1 MLYDI
6 ISMLKSFEIVFFI
19 TLKNK
24 KWEDY
29 IIMKFDE
36 SFYEKKNTGRNILI
50 VVIIIIILFAFKNR
64 ITSSFTFLDGITQ
77 AVNFRLVKVK
87 SMLYTQVLKLK
98 SRVNDISYIEDY
110 VTNNKT
116 RDFELQKNKVQNMEL
131 AYLKQENENLRQMLE
146 MRQKNPSEFI
156 AADVALVEN
165 GNSSEKMYINKGATQ
180 GIKMNLP
187 VMFDGFL
194 IGKISKV
201 NDEYSEVTLLTS
213 KTSKLS
219 VVLNGELQIL
229 RGNGNGTFSVQNYNG
244 GIVDKNTVFNIETSG
259 VSDILPRGIK
269 IGTFKI
275 TDLGNFSKMKE
286 VRFKPTFQIFDIQ
299 SVLVYKWSINDTIN
313 TQIQNQVKIEE
324 QQNKDNSQIN

>member
-1 MLYDI
+1 MDF
-6 ISMLKSFEIVFFI
+6 S
-19 TLKNK
+19 
-24 KWEDY
+24 
-29 IIMKFDE
+29 
-36 SFYEKKNTGRNILI
+36 EKKGTGRTILI
-50 VVIIIIILFAFKNR
+50 IIIVVIILFAFKNR

-87 SMLYTQVLKLK
+87 SMLYTQVLKLR

-110 VTNNKT
+110 VENNKT

-165 GNSSEKMYINKGATQ
+165 GNSSEKMYINKGAAQ

-244 GIVDKNTVFNIETSG
+244 GIVNKNTIFNIETSG
-259 VSDILPRGIK
+259 VSDVLPKGIR

-286 VRFKPTFQIFDIQ
+286 VRFRPTFQIFDIQ

-313 TQIQNQVKIEE
+313 TQIQNQIKTEKQE
-324 QQNKDNSQIN
+324 NKDNSQIN

>member
-1 MLYDI
+1 
-6 ISMLKSFEIVFFI
+6 
-19 TLKNK
+19 
-24 KWEDY
+24 
-29 IIMKFDE
+29 MKFDE

-50 VVIIIIILFAFKNR
+50 IVIIIIILFAFKNR

-87 SMLYTQVLKLK
+87 SMLYTQVLKLR

-110 VTNNKT
+110 VENNKT

-131 AYLKQENENLRQMLE
+131 AYLKQENKNLRQMLE

-165 GNSSEKMYINKGATQ
+165 GNSSEKMYINKGAAQ

-244 GIVDKNTVFNIETSG
+244 GIVNKNTVFNIETSG
-259 VSDILPRGIK
+259 VSDVLPKGIR

-275 TDLGNFSKMKE
+275 TDIGNFSKMKE
-286 VRFKPTFQIFDIQ
+286 VRFRPTFQIFDIQ

-313 TQIQNQVKIEE
+313 TQIQNQIKTEKQE
-324 QQNKDNSQIN
+324 NKDNSQIN

>member
-1 MLYDI
+1 
-6 ISMLKSFEIVFFI
+6 
-19 TLKNK
+19 
-24 KWEDY
+24 
-29 IIMKFDE
+29 MKFDE

-50 VVIIIIILFAFKNR
+50 IVIIIIILFAFKNR

-87 SMLYTQVLKLK
+87 SMLYTQVLKLR

-110 VTNNKT
+110 VENNKT

-165 GNSSEKMYINKGATQ
+165 GNSSEKMYINKGAAQ

-244 GIVDKNTVFNIETSG
+244 GIVNKNTVFNIETSG
-259 VSDILPRGIK
+259 VSDVLPKRIR

-275 TDLGNFSKMKE
+275 TDIGNFSKMKE
-286 VRFKPTFQIFDIQ
+286 VRFRPTFQIFDIQ
-299 SVLVYKWSINDTIN
+299 SVLVYKWSVNDTIN
-313 TQIQNQVKIEE
+313 TQIQNQVKTEE
-324 QQNKDNSQIN
+324 QQNKENSQSN

>member
-1 MLYDI
+1 
-6 ISMLKSFEIVFFI
+6 
-19 TLKNK
+19 
-24 KWEDY
+24 
-29 IIMKFDE
+29 MKFDE

-50 VVIIIIILFAFKNR
+50 IVIIIIILFAFKNR

-87 SMLYTQVLKLK
+87 SMLYTQVLKLR

-110 VTNNKT
+110 VENNKT

-165 GNSSEKMYINKGATQ
+165 GNSSEKMYINKGAAQ

-229 RGNGNGTFSVQNYNG
+229 RGNGNGTFSVQNYNA
-244 GIVDKNTVFNIETSG
+244 GIVNKNTVFKIETSG
-259 VSDILPRGIK
+259 VSDVLPKRIR

-275 TDLGNFSKMKE
+275 TDIGNFSKMKE
-286 VRFKPTFQIFDIQ
+286 VRFRPTFQIFDIQ

-313 TQIQNQVKIEE
+313 TQIQNQIKTEKQE
-324 QQNKDNSQIN
+324 NKDNSQIN

>member
-1 MLYDI
+1 
-6 ISMLKSFEIVFFI
+6 
-19 TLKNK
+19 
-24 KWEDY
+24 
-29 IIMKFDE
+29 MKFDE

-87 SMLYTQVLKLK
+87 SMLYTQVLKLR

-110 VTNNKT
+110 VENNKT

-165 GNSSEKMYINKGATQ
+165 GNSSEKMYINKGAAQ

>member
-1 MLYDI
+1 
-6 ISMLKSFEIVFFI
+6 
-19 TLKNK
+19 
-24 KWEDY
+24 
-29 IIMKFDE
+29 MKFDE

-50 VVIIIIILFAFKNR
+50 IVIIIIILFAFKNR

-87 SMLYTQVLKLK
+87 SMLYTQVLKLR

-110 VTNNKT
+110 VENNKT

-131 AYLKQENENLRQMLE
+131 AYLKQENKNLRQMLE

-165 GNSSEKMYINKGATQ
+165 GNSSEKMYINKGAAQ

>member
-1 MLYDI
+1 
-6 ISMLKSFEIVFFI
+6 
-19 TLKNK
+19 
-24 KWEDY
+24 
-29 IIMKFDE
+29 MKFDE

-50 VVIIIIILFAFKNR
+50 IVIIIIILFAFKNR

-110 VTNNKT
+110 VENNKT

-165 GNSSEKMYINKGATQ
+165 GNSSEKMYINKGAAQ

-244 GIVDKNTVFNIETSG
+244 GIVNKNTVFNIETSG
-259 VSDILPRGIK
+259 VSDVLPKGIR
-269 IGTFKI
+269 IGTFKV

-286 VRFKPTFQIFDIQ
+286 VRFRPIFQIFDIQ
-299 SVLVYKWSINDTIN
+299 SVLVYKWSINNTIN
-313 TQIQNQVKIEE
+313 TQIQNQIKTEKQE
-324 QQNKDNSQIN
+324 NKDNSQIN

>member
-1 MLYDI
+1 
-6 ISMLKSFEIVFFI
+6 
-19 TLKNK
+19 
-24 KWEDY
+24 
-29 IIMKFDE
+29 MKFDE

-110 VTNNKT
+110 VANNKT

-165 GNSSEKMYINKGATQ
+165 GNSSEKMYINKGAAQ

>member
-1 MLYDI
+1 
-6 ISMLKSFEIVFFI
+6 
-19 TLKNK
+19 
-24 KWEDY
+24 
-29 IIMKFDE
+29 MKFDE

-50 VVIIIIILFAFKNR
+50 IVIIIIILFAFKNR

-87 SMLYTQVLKLK
+87 SMLYTQVLKLR

-110 VTNNKT
+110 VENNKT

-180 GIKMNLP
+180 GIKINLP

-229 RGNGNGTFSVQNYNG
+229 RGNGNGTFSVQNYNA
-244 GIVDKNTVFNIETSG
+244 GIVNKNTVFKIETSG
-259 VSDILPRGIK
+259 VSDVLPKGIR

-275 TDLGNFSKMKE
+275 TDIGNFSKMKE
-286 VRFKPTFQIFDIQ
+286 VRFRPTFQIFDIQ

-313 TQIQNQVKIEE
+313 TQIQNQIKTEKQE
-324 QQNKDNSQIN
+324 NKDNSQIN